1 MDIVFDS
8 LGERERRNNTLHHW
22 NKKLEVMIPM
32 MTSTQTSTQLT
43 MRRMI
48 LLVII
53 QIVHTKERIKIKKL
67 IEVIDLIPG

>member
-8 LGERERRNNTLHHW
+8 LGERERRNNTLHNW
-22 NKKLEVMIPM
+22 NKKIEVIIPM
-32 MTSTQTSTQLT
+32 MTSTQLT